1 MRPLKMIIEAGF
13 SRDLL
18 LHEYE
23 TDTGKKEN
31 VLDIAINK
39 KDKLAVID
47 YLLSDDERRK
57 VFLSSDKRQNYL
69 SYIEQISETS
79 EDKKQ
84 PTNHENYLQ

>member
-1 MRPLKMIIEAGF
+1 MRPLKMITEAGF
-13 SRDLL
+13 PRNLL

-23 TDTGKKEN
+23 TDTGNRGN

-79 EDKKQ
+79 EDKK
-84 PTNHENYLQ
+84 TADKS

>member
-13 SRDLL
+13 PRDLL

-23 TDTGKKEN
+23 SDTGKREN

-47 YLLSDDERRK
+47 YLLSDDDRRK
-57 VFLSSDKRQNYL
+57 VFSSSDKRRKYL

-84 PTNHENYLQ
+84 LKNHENYLQ